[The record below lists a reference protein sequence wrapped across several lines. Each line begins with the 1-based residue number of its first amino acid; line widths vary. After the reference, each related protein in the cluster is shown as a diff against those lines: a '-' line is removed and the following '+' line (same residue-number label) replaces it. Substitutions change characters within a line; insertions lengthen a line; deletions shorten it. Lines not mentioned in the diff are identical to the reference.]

1 MCVKTET
8 PERAPVK
15 RIRTVSKQQGEKK
28 MTKEDIVKQII
39 KDVGGSDN
47 INNAWHC
54 MTRLRFDLKDEKKV
68 DYAALEKTPKVV
80 GTKYQSNQLQVVI
93 GTDVADYYAPL
104 AKELGL
110 DEANQGESSE
120 KKGAVSLFMDTVSGV
135 FGPIVPAIAGAGM
148 IKGLMAG
155 LVALNVISN
164 QTDTYLVIDMIAS
177 GVFTF
182 LPFFVAASAAR
193 IFKTNQYLAIAIA
206 ATLQFPTMT
215 NAVAEGS
222 ISAFRL
228 FGVLPVPVFNY
239 AGTVIPIIFAVLAL
253 SYIYRWV
260 DKLLPQVLRTV
271 FTPTISLFVTGILTL
286 TVIGPISIHLGN
298 LLAAGVAGL
307 FTISPVLAGI
317 VVGAIRPIA
326 IFTGLHHAMT
336 PIALQNFANQ
346 GYDMLMPMMF
356 MANMAITGATAA
368 IYFKVKTKE
377 EKSIILSSAVSGLLG
392 ITEPALFGILSKY
405 KKAFIAATVG
415 SSVASA
421 FISFFGVRIYG
432 YILSSIFSLPAYIGE
447 YFVYAV
453 LGIILAIGLSFAMSW
468 FLVPNQAAEGDR
480 YTNEVD
486 LHAATHGE
494 YVPLEDVPDE
504 VFSTKM
510 MGEGYAI
517 ESQDGQI
524 FAPVSGE
531 VTTVFP
537 SKHAVGIKTQN
548 GVEVLV
554 HMGIDTVS
562 LGGQGFEVFVK
573 AGEQVTPQ
581 TKLAQMDLPFIKQQG
596 KETMVIVLITNM
608 DRVQQFSVSTD
619 LEGRHQAGA
628 LLEKVV
634 LNA

>member
-1 MCVKTET
+1 MKH
-8 PERAPVK
+8 
-15 RIRTVSKQQGEKK
+15 
-28 MTKEDIVKQII
+28 EDIAKQII
-39 KDVGGSDN
+39 KDVGGAEN

-54 MTRLRFDLKDEKKV
+54 MTRLRFNLKDEKKV
-68 DYAALEKTPKVV
+68 DYAALDKIPKVV
-80 GTKYQSNQLQVVI
+80 GTKYQSDQLQVVI
-93 GTDVADYYAPL
+93 GTDVADYFAPL

-110 DEANQGESSE
+110 DENSQQGDTE

-215 NAVAEGS
+215 NAVAEGN

-228 FGVLPVPVFNY
+228 FGLVPVPVFNY

-260 DKLLPQVLRTV
+260 DKVLPQVLRTV
-271 FTPTISLFVTGILTL
+271 FTPTISLFVAGLVTL

-368 IYFKVKTKE
+368 IYTKVKTKE
-377 EKSIILSSAVSGLLG
+377 EKSIVLSSAVSGILG

-405 KKAFIAATVG
+405 KKAFIAATIG

-432 YILSSIFSLPAYIGE
+432 YILSSIFSLPAYIGQ
-447 YFVYAV
+447 YFIFAV
-453 LGIILAIGLSFAMSW
+453 LGIIIALVLSFVLTYM
-468 FLVPNQAAEGDR
+468 LVPKEMDEDTEL
-480 YTNEVD
+480 TNEVD
-486 LHAATHGE
+486 LHAVSKGA

-510 MGEGYAI
+510 MGEGFAI
-517 ESQDGQI
+517 NSTDGTV
-524 FAPVSGE
+524 FSPVAGT

-537 SKHAVGIKTQN
+537 SKHAIGIKTSN

-554 HMGIDTVS
+554 HMGIDTVA
-562 LGGQGFEVFVK
+562 LNGQGFDVFVK
-573 AGEQVTPQ
+573 VGDQVSVE
-581 TKLAQMDLPFIKQQG
+581 TKLAQMDLDYIRSQG
-596 KETMVIVLITNM
+596 KETMIIVVITNM
-608 DRVQQFSVSTD
+608 DRVLSFSGMRD
-619 LEGRHQAGA
+619 LDGLHPAGA
-628 LLEKVV
+628 LLERAV
-634 LNA
+634 LN

>member
-110 DEANQGESSE
+110 DEANQRETSE

-271 FTPTISLFVTGILTL
+271 FTPTISLFVAGILTL

-447 YFVYAV
+447 YFIYAV

-486 LHAATHGE
+486 LHAVTHGE

-608 DRVQQFSVSTD
+608 DRVQQFSGSTD

>member
-1 MCVKTET
+1 MKH
-8 PERAPVK
+8 
-15 RIRTVSKQQGEKK
+15 
-28 MTKEDIVKQII
+28 EDIAKQII
-39 KDVGGSDN
+39 KDVGGAEN

-54 MTRLRFDLKDEKKV
+54 MTRLRFNLKDEKKV
-68 DYAALEKTPKVV
+68 DYAALDKIPKVV
-80 GTKYQSNQLQVVI
+80 GTKYQSDQLQVVI
-93 GTDVADYYAPL
+93 GTDVADYFAPL
-104 AKELGL
+104 AKQLGL
-110 DEANQGESSE
+110 DENSQQGNTE

-228 FGVLPVPVFNY
+228 FGLVPVPVFNY

-260 DKLLPQVLRTV
+260 DKVLPQVLRTV
-271 FTPTISLFVTGILTL
+271 FTPTISLFVAGLVTL
-286 TVIGPISIHLGN
+286 TIIGPISIHLGN

-307 FTISPVLAGI
+307 FTISPVLAGV

-368 IYFKVKTKE
+368 IYTKVKTKE
-377 EKSIILSSAVSGLLG
+377 EKSIVLSSAVSGILG

-405 KKAFIAATVG
+405 KKAFIAATIG

-432 YILSSIFSLPAYIGE
+432 YILSSIFSLPAYIGQ
-447 YFVYAV
+447 YFIFAV
-453 LGIILAIGLSFAMSW
+453 LGIVIALVSSFVITYM
-468 FLVPNQAAEGDR
+468 LVPKQEDEETEL
-480 YTNEVD
+480 TNEVD
-486 LHAATHGE
+486 LHAVAKGA
-494 YVPLEDVPDE
+494 YIPLEDVPDE

-510 MGEGYAI
+510 MGEGFAI
-517 ESQDGQI
+517 SSTDGAV
-524 FAPVSGE
+524 FSPVSGT

-537 SKHAVGIKTQN
+537 SKHAIGVKTSN

-562 LGGQGFEVFVK
+562 LNGQGFEVFVK
-573 AGEQVTPQ
+573 EGDKVSVE
-581 TKLAQMDLPFIKQQG
+581 TKLAQMDLDYIRSQG
-596 KETMVIVLITNM
+596 KETMIIVVITNM
-608 DRVQQFSVSTD
+608 DRVLSFSGMRD
-619 LEGRHQAGA
+619 LEGQHQAGT
-628 LLEKVV
+628 LLERAV
-634 LNA
+634 LN

>member
-1 MCVKTET
+1 
-8 PERAPVK
+8 
-15 RIRTVSKQQGEKK
+15 
-28 MTKEDIVKQII
+28 
-39 KDVGGSDN
+39 
-47 INNAWHC
+47 

-110 DEANQGESSE
+110 DEANQGGTSE

-228 FGVLPVPVFNY
+228 FGILPVPVFNY

-271 FTPTISLFVTGILTL
+271 FTPTISLFVAGILTL

-377 EKSIILSSAVSGLLG
+377 EKSIILSSAVSG
-392 ITEPALFGILSKY
+392 
-405 KKAFIAATVG
+405 
-415 SSVASA
+415 
-421 FISFFGVRIYG
+421 
-432 YILSSIFSLPAYIGE
+432 
-447 YFVYAV
+447 
-453 LGIILAIGLSFAMSW
+453 
-468 FLVPNQAAEGDR
+468 
-480 YTNEVD
+480 
-486 LHAATHGE
+486 
-494 YVPLEDVPDE
+494 
-504 VFSTKM
+504 
-510 MGEGYAI
+510 
-517 ESQDGQI
+517 
-524 FAPVSGE
+524 
-531 VTTVFP
+531 
-537 SKHAVGIKTQN
+537 
-548 GVEVLV
+548 
-554 HMGIDTVS
+554 
-562 LGGQGFEVFVK
+562 
-573 AGEQVTPQ
+573 
-581 TKLAQMDLPFIKQQG
+581 
-596 KETMVIVLITNM
+596 
-608 DRVQQFSVSTD
+608 
-619 LEGRHQAGA
+619 
-628 LLEKVV
+628 
-634 LNA
+634 

>member
-1 MCVKTET
+1 MKH
-8 PERAPVK
+8 
-15 RIRTVSKQQGEKK
+15 
-28 MTKEDIVKQII
+28 EDIAKQII
-39 KDVGGSDN
+39 KDVGGAEN

-54 MTRLRFDLKDEKKV
+54 MTRLRFNLKDEKKV
-68 DYAALEKTPKVV
+68 DYAALDKIPKVV
-80 GTKYQSNQLQVVI
+80 GTKYQSDQLQVVI
-93 GTDVADYYAPL
+93 GTDVADYFAPL

-110 DEANQGESSE
+110 DENSQQGDTE

-215 NAVAEGS
+215 NAVAEGN
-222 ISAFRL
+222 ISAFKL
-228 FGVLPVPVFNY
+228 FGLVPVPVFNY

-260 DKLLPQVLRTV
+260 DKVLPQVLRTV
-271 FTPTISLFVTGILTL
+271 FTPTISLFVAGLVTL

-307 FTISPVLAGI
+307 FTISPVLAGV

-368 IYFKVKTKE
+368 IYTKVKTKE
-377 EKSIILSSAVSGLLG
+377 EKSIVLSSAVSGILG

-405 KKAFIAATVG
+405 KKAFIAATIG

-432 YILSSIFSLPAYIGE
+432 YILSSIFSLPAYIGQ
-447 YFVYAV
+447 YFIFAV
-453 LGIILAIGLSFAMSW
+453 LGIIIALVLSFVLTYM
-468 FLVPNQAAEGDR
+468 LVPKEMDEDTEL
-480 YTNEVD
+480 TNEVD
-486 LHAATHGE
+486 LHAVSKGA

-510 MGEGYAI
+510 MGEGFAI
-517 ESQDGQI
+517 NSTDGTV
-524 FAPVSGE
+524 FSPVAGT

-537 SKHAVGIKTQN
+537 SKHAIGIKTSN

-554 HMGIDTVS
+554 HMGIDTVA
-562 LGGQGFEVFVK
+562 LNGQGFDVFVK
-573 AGEQVTPQ
+573 VGDQVSVE
-581 TKLAQMDLPFIKQQG
+581 TKLAQMDLEYIRSQG
-596 KETMVIVLITNM
+596 KETMIIVVITNM
-608 DRVQQFSVSTD
+608 DRVLSFSGMRD
-619 LEGRHQAGA
+619 LDGLHPAGA
-628 LLEKVV
+628 LLERAV
-634 LNA
+634 LN

>member
-1 MCVKTET
+1 
-8 PERAPVK
+8 
-15 RIRTVSKQQGEKK
+15 
-28 MTKEDIVKQII
+28 MTKEEIVEQII
-39 KDVGGSDN
+39 KDVGGADN

-54 MTRLRFDLKDEKKV
+54 MTRLRFDLKDAQKV
-68 DYAALEKTPKVV
+68 DYASLEKTPKVV
-80 GTKYQSNQLQVVI
+80 GTKYQSDQLQVVI
-93 GTDVADYYAPL
+93 GTDVADYYGPL
-104 AKELGL
+104 AKKLGL
-110 DEANQGESSE
+110 DDKSQQISTE
-120 KKGAVSLFMDTVSGV
+120 KKGAISLFMDTVSGV

-215 NAVAEGS
+215 NAVSEGS
-222 ISAFRL
+222 ISAFKL

-260 DKLLPQVLRTV
+260 DKILPQVLRTV
-271 FTPTISLFVTGILTL
+271 FTPTISLFVAGLVTL
-286 TVIGPISIHLGN
+286 TIIGPISIHLGN
-298 LLAAGVAGL
+298 LLADGVAGL

-368 IYFKVKTKE
+368 IYFKVNTKE
-377 EKSIILSSAVSGLLG
+377 EKSIVLSSAVSGILG

-405 KKAFIAATVG
+405 KKAFLAATIG
-415 SSVASA
+415 SSIASA

-447 YFVYAV
+447 YFIFAV
-453 LGIILAIGLSFAMSW
+453 LGIAIAIASSFTITY
-468 FLVPNQAAEGDR
+468 FLVPKQPAEES
-480 YTNEVD
+480 YTNEID
-486 LHAATHGE
+486 LHAVAEGA
-494 YVPLEDVPDE
+494 YIPLENVPDE
-504 VFSTKM
+504 VFSKKL

-517 ESQDGQI
+517 QSETGTI
-524 FAPVSGE
+524 YAPVTGE
-531 VTTVFP
+531 ITSVFP
-537 SKHAVGIKTQN
+537 SKHAIGIKTSN
-548 GVEVLV
+548 GAEVLV

-562 LGGQGFEVFVK
+562 LDGRGFDVFVK
-573 AGEQVTPQ
+573 VGDQVTAQ
-581 TKLAQMDLPFIKQQG
+581 TKLAQMDLDYIKQQG

-608 DRVQQFSVSTD
+608 DRVQQFSGVTR
-619 LEGRHQAGA
+619 LEGSHPAGA
-628 LLEKVV
+628 VLEKVI

>member
-1 MCVKTET
+1 
-8 PERAPVK
+8 
-15 RIRTVSKQQGEKK
+15 
-28 MTKEDIVKQII
+28 MTHEDIAKQII
-39 KDVGGSDN
+39 KDVGGAEN

-54 MTRLRFDLKDEKKV
+54 MTRLRFNLKDEKKV
-68 DYAALEKTPKVV
+68 DYAALEKIPKVV
-80 GTKYQSNQLQVVI
+80 GTKYQSDQLQVVI
-93 GTDVADYYAPL
+93 GTDVADYFAL
-104 AKELGL
+104 IAKELGL
-110 DEANQGESSE
+110 DENNSQETTE
-120 KKGAVSLFMDTVSGV
+120 KKGIVSLFMDTVSGV

-222 ISAFRL
+222 VSAFKL
-228 FGVLPVPVFNY
+228 FGVFPVPVFNY

-260 DKLLPQVLRTV
+260 DKVLPQVLRTV
-271 FTPTISLFVTGILTL
+271 FTPTISLFVAGIVTL
-286 TVIGPISIHLGN
+286 TIIGPISIHLGN
-298 LLAAGVAGL
+298 LLADGVAGL
-307 FTISPVLAGI
+307 FAISPVLAGI

-368 IYFKVKTKE
+368 IYTKVKTKE
-377 EKSIILSSAVSGLLG
+377 EKSIILSSAISGLLG

-405 KKAFIAATVG
+405 KKAFIAATIG

-447 YFVYAV
+447 YFVFAV
-453 LGIILAIGLSFAMSW
+453 LGILIAIGLSFALSYIM
-468 FLVPNQAAEGDR
+468 VPKQEDDTVEF
-480 YTNEVD
+480 TNEVD
-486 LHAATHGE
+486 LHAVSKGT

-510 MGEGYAI
+510 MGEGFAI
-517 ESQDGQI
+517 DSLDGTV
-524 FAPVSGE
+524 FSPVSGTI
-531 VTTVFP
+531 TTVFP
-537 SKHAVGIKTQN
+537 SKHAIGIKTKN
-548 GVEVLV
+548 GIEVLV

-562 LGGQGFEVFVK
+562 LMGKGFEVFVK
-573 AGEQVTPQ
+573 EGEQVTSE
-581 TKLAQMDLPFIKQQG
+581 TKIAQMDLPYIQSQG
-596 KETMVIVLITNM
+596 KETMIIVLITNM
-608 DRVQQFSVSTD
+608 DRVQSFSGTRT
-619 LEGRHQAGA
+619 LEGQHQAGA
-628 LLEKVV
+628 LLEKAV
-634 LNA
+634 LN

>member
-1 MCVKTET
+1 MKH
-8 PERAPVK
+8 
-15 RIRTVSKQQGEKK
+15 
-28 MTKEDIVKQII
+28 EDVAKQII
-39 KDVGGSDN
+39 KNVGGAEN

-54 MTRLRFDLKDEKKV
+54 MTRLRFNLKDEKLV
-68 DYAALEKTPKVV
+68 DYAGLEKITKVV
-80 GTKYQSNQLQVVI
+80 GTKYQSDQLQVVI
-93 GTDVADYYAPL
+93 GTDVAEYFAPI
-104 AKELGL
+104 AKVLGL
-110 DEANQGESSE
+110 DENGQQGDGE

-164 QTDTYLVIDMIAS
+164 QTDTYLIIDMIAS

-193 IFKTNQYLAIAIA
+193 IFKTNQYLAVAIA

-222 ISAFRL
+222 ISAFKL
-228 FGVLPVPVFNY
+228 FGVVPVPVFNY

-260 DKLLPQVLRTV
+260 DKVLPQVLRTV
-271 FTPTISLFVTGILTL
+271 FTPTISLFVAGLVTL
-286 TVIGPISIHLGN
+286 TIIGPISIHLGN
-298 LLAAGVAGL
+298 LLAAGVAWL
-307 FTISPVLAGI
+307 FSISPVLAGI

-368 IYFKVKTKE
+368 IYTKVKSKE
-377 EKSIILSSAVSGLLG
+377 DKSLVLSSAVSGLLG

-432 YILSSIFSLPAYIGE
+432 YILSSIFSLPAYIGQ
-447 YFVYAV
+447 YFIFAV
-453 LGIILAIGLSFAMSW
+453 LGILIALISSFVITYM
-468 FLVPNQAAEGDR
+468 LVPAEQAEADEL
-480 YTNEVD
+480 TNEVA
-486 LHAATHGE
+486 LHAVAKGD
-494 YVPLEDVPDE
+494 YIPLEDVPDE

-510 MGEGYAI
+510 MGDGFAI
-517 ESQDGQI
+517 NSVDGAVY
-524 FAPVSGE
+524 APVSGT

-537 SKHAVGIKTQN
+537 SKHAIGIQTSN

-554 HMGIDTVS
+554 HMGIDTVT
-562 LGGQGFEVFVK
+562 LNGKGFDVSVK
-573 AGEQVTPQ
+573 AGDKVTAD
-581 TKLAQMDLPFIKQQG
+581 TKIAQMDLAYIHSQG
-596 KETMVIVLITNM
+596 KESMIIVVITNM
-608 DRVQQFSVSTD
+608 DRVLKFSGERD
-619 LEGRHQAGA
+619 LEGQHQAGVILERA
-628 LLEKVV
+628 LL
-634 LNA
+634 NG